1 MGEEGF
7 NGSHPPS
14 WFTKGA
20 FGFKDQAQGDFRGQ
34 AGQGALASGD
44 ARERGG
50 SSTRPS
56 PSP

>member
-1 MGEEGF
+1 MEVTL
-7 NGSHPPS
+7 PA

-20 FGFKDQAQGDFRGQ
+20 FGFKNQAQGGFRGQ
-34 AGQGALASGD
+34 AGQGALAPGD
-44 ARERGG
+44 ARERGC